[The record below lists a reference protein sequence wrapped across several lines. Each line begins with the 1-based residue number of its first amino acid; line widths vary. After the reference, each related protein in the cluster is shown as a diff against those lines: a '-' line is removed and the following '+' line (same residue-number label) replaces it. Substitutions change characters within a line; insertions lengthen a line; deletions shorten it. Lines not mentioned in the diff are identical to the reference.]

1 MTTIRPISKDD
12 IPAVSRLLCDCY
24 RWLGQ
29 TDGFGAEYVEFLV
42 TQRGSIETIERESA
56 VENYLVACV
65 DDEIVGMVS
74 IKSET
79 ITKLY
84 VDPKWHRQG
93 IGVFL
98 FEVAEEIIAREGHQK
113 LTLGTLGES
122 PVPFYMAMGM
132 TVVGYK
138 DFPERFHLDKR
149 AVLMEKVLTG

>member
-1 MTTIRPISKDD
+1 MITIRPMQKDD
-12 IPAVSRLLCDCY
+12 IPTVSRLLCDCY
-24 RWLGQ
+24 KWLGQ

-42 TQRGSIETIERESA
+42 TKRGSIETVEREST
-56 VENYLVACV
+56 VENYLVACI

-74 IKSET
+74 IKGET

-84 VDPKWHRQG
+84 VDPKRHRQG
-93 IGVFL
+93 IGELL

-122 PVPFYMAMGM
+122 PVPFYTAMGM

-138 DFPERFHLDKR
+138 DFPEQFHLDKR
-149 AVLMEKVLTG
+149 AVLMQKILTG